1 MTVRHLF
8 SRVALTSFSK
18 IIMHLQDD
26 KSQFDVTISY
36 NQSGGI
42 KLDEENNIFVRNF
55 SFLAGNFSFL
65 EVIFSFSG
73 NEFSGNFLSKIIKLK
88 LFKIFL
94 FFQNF
99 IEPIKLLS
107 PAKYNTIQQ
116 SMLSM
121 NF

>member
-18 IIMHLQDD
+18 IKMHLHDD

-55 SFLAGNFSFL
+55 SFLD
-65 EVIFSFSG
+65 
-73 NEFSGNFLSKIIKLK
+73 
-88 LFKIFL
+88 
-94 FFQNF
+94 
-99 IEPIKLLS
+99 
-107 PAKYNTIQQ
+107 
-116 SMLSM
+116 
-121 NF
+121 